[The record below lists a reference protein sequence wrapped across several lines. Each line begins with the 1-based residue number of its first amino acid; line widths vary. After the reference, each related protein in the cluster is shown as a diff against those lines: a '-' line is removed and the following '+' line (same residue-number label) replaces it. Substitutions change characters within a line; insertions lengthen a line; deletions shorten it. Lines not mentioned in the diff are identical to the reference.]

1 VRFLLR
7 LAGIVAGSLVLATLL
22 LPLVK
27 PIADLFAGGRAYD
40 ISEWF
45 RRLAE
50 VLAIAGG
57 LRLWTRHRPA
67 ADAPP
72 PRSADLGR
80 ASWLVFGLLV
90 GATSFTLLLLV
101 EVRGGAL
108 RVEPAAAR
116 LWPGRAATSLASAVL
131 LALFEE
137 TILRGFLLQSLRR
150 ATNLVTAIGVTSVFF
165 AVCHYFVA
173 HVTVAPGFD
182 ALVGWRVLAAHA
194 RAAADASHL
203 MPLVGLVLA
212 GAALCAARVLSGT
225 LACAIGLHVGW
236 LFLFKTGRLVVKPF
250 PLALWLYGPHG
261 VAGRPETWLGL
272 VAVAGVLAL
281 PRLRPREVLESLRT

>member
-7 LAGIVAGSLVLATLL
+7 FAGIVAGSLVLAAALL
-22 LPLVK
+22 AFVK
-27 PIADLFAGGRAYD
+27 PVADLFSGGQPYD
-40 ISEWF
+40 IGEWF

-50 VLAIAGG
+50 LLAISGG
-57 LRLWTRHRPA
+57 IGLWMRSRA
-67 ADAPP
+67 AVGAPEG
-72 PRSADLGR
+72 ATELGR
-80 ASWLVFGLLV
+80 ASWLVFGFLV

-101 EVRGGAL
+101 EVRGGVFH
-108 RVEPAAAR
+108 VEPSAAR
-116 LWPGRAATSLASAVL
+116 LWTGRVASSLASAVL
-131 LALFEE
+131 LAVFEE
-137 TILRGFLLQSLRR
+137 TILRDFLLQSLRR
-150 ATNLVTAIGVTSVFF
+150 KTNLTTAVGVTSVFY
-165 AVCHYFVA
+165 ATCHYFVA

-203 MPLVGLVLA
+203 MPLVGLALA